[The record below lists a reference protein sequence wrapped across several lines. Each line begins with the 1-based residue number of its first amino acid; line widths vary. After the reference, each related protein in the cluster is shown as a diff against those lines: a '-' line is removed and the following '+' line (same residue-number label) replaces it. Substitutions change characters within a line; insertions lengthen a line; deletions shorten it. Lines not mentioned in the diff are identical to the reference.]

1 MAALQMLGQFWQF
14 FLVLVMIFFGP
25 FRCFC
30 RCGISLTLSSTMS
43 KPNAMRPV
51 TLTHNSVTDK
61 YFTAIWNRSLFH
73 IVVSFFLICFP
84 WIEFLRLIRLFDWF
98 VLLSS
103 HLLYYLFSPRQ
114 FFCVST
120 QNMQFHFWNYSVHW
134 DFAIPWSFFGSIL
147 VNLFLSCIFFKYG

>member
-1 MAALQMLGQFWQF
+1 
-14 FLVLVMIFFGP
+14 MIFFSP
-25 FRCFC
+25 FRF
-30 RCGISLTLSSTMS
+30 SLSMWYQSNLKFTNGTLPVS
-43 KPNAMRPV
+43 KLNAIRPV
-51 TLTHNSVTDK
+51 TLNHNSVTDK

-73 IVVSFFLICFP
+73 IVLSFFLICFS

-103 HLLYYLFSPRQ
+103 HLLYYLFSPLQ

-120 QNMQFHFWNYSVHW
+120 QNMQFYFWNYSVHW

-147 VNLFLSCIFFKYG
+147 VNLFFSCIFLKYGEWFVVIVIIH